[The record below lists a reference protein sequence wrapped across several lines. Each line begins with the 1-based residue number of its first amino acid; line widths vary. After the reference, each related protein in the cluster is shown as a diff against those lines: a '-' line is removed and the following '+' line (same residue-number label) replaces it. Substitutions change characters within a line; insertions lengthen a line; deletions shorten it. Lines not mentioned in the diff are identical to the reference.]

1 MKPCNLASLKNS
13 IKLTETSDWPPSTA
27 GKISGVIKLRGVQY
41 PYCLI
46 VLYLKNSL
54 TPYMATKSNDQGWY
68 VFRGV
73 PVDMTFFIVAF
84 DNDQHYNAVIQ
95 DNVVPK

>member
-1 MKPCNLASLKNS
+1 MKPCNLAPLKNS
-13 IKLTETSDWPPSTA
+13 IKLTETSDGPPSTV
-27 GKISGVIKLRGVQY
+27 GKIAGVVKLMGVKY

-54 TPYMATKSNDQGWY
+54 TPYMATKSNDQGGY

-73 PVDMTFFIVAF
+73 PADMPFFIVAF
-84 DNDQHYNAVIQ
+84 DKKQQFNAVIQ